1 MHAFFSVGVDTMKL
15 NKSRLRQLT
24 QSGEVAVDP
33 VVLKRKRADEG
44 SSKRA
49 EEAPTRPPV
58 QGAPPLVKKVP
69 PVVMVDV
76 DLAPPPDPSV
86 ATVNQSP
93 HVAMD
98 KAKRAF
104 TSRDMDAA
112 AHTEDVH
119 YLMVHSLM
127 RVSFSVSLFSVFL
140 AFFFFFLVSNFPMF
154 VGLE

>member
-140 AFFFFFLVSNFPMF
+140 AFFFFFFSF
-154 VGLE
+154 